1 MASADDEVV
10 GRGSAGGKV
19 ISRWWEVRRG
29 EGLGHTARMVRT
41 YQGGGREG
49 RCRWPGDVRNVVRRR
64 HVQDLTNRLVDR
76 ATAYGTEVSTE
87 KSNTINKSTN
97 SISADIDMNGQK
109 LEEVTIF
116 KYMEATLCE
125 KAPAQQKCTLELP
138 QQWQHWA
145 D

>member
-1 MASADDEVV
+1 MEVN
-10 GRGSAGGKV
+10 
-19 ISRWWEVRRG
+19 E
-29 EGLGHTARMVRT
+29 
-41 YQGGGREG
+41 
-49 RCRWPGDVRNVVRRR
+49 
-64 HVQDLTNRLVDR
+64 
-76 ATAYGTEVSTE
+76 E
-87 KSNTINKSTN
+87 KSKIMSNITKNL
-97 SISADIDMNGQK
+97 SADISMNNQK